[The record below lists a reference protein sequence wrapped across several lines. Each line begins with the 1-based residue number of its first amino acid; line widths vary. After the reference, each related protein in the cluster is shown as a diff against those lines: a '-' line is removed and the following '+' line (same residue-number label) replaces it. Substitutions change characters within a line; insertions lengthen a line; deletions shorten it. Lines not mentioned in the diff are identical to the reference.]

1 MGHAPWS
8 EVGEDRMSAGEKIN
22 ACFEGHD
29 FSKELAMSD
38 PEHKLY
44 WCNPA
49 PGGGAIQST
58 ILA

>member
-1 MGHAPWS
+1 
-8 EVGEDRMSAGEKIN
+8 MSAGEKIN